1 MTKMDDNNLPDE
13 LWTSAEAASYLG
25 MRLKRL
31 ISLAGQGR
39 VPGSYKI
46 GPGLHADWRFDADK
60 IRAFKQMREERA
72 ARIATMMNIKDAA
85 KFLKCNLETLRRLT
99 REGQIQGIKDDD
111 GSRAEWRFAKT
122 DLVRFLV
129 SRSESGD
136 KEKGAAA

>member
-1 MTKMDDNNLPDE
+1 
-13 LWTSAEAASYLG
+13 

-60 IRAFKQMREERA
+60 IRSFKQVRVDRA
-72 ARIATMMNIKDAA
+72 ARIAAMMNVKDGA
-85 KFLKCNLETLRRLT
+85 KFLKCNMETLRRLT

-111 GSRAEWRFAKT
+111 GSRAEWRYAKA
-122 DLVRFLV
+122 DLVQFLV
-129 SRSESGD
+129 SRSESND
-136 KEKGAAA
+136 NEKGATA